1 MKSKLIVPAVLLT
14 LSALPFGVHAA
25 SDGDKPSA
33 AEAPSDNTAK
43 KVKPHSHAEEK
54 TGVPQKASEMAKEE
68 KSDKAKPT
76 KDKHYHP
83 RDGK

>member
-14 LSALPFGVHAA
+14 LSAALPFGVHAA

-33 AEAPSDNTAK
+33 EAPSDKTAK

-54 TGVPQKASEMAKEE
+54 TGVPQKAPEMAKEE
-68 KSDKAKPT
+68 RSDKAKPT

-83 RDGK
+83 QDGK